1 MTFHYNKG
9 HKCGKNH
16 THRWGRDIILR
27 SSLSIRRPRWNR
39 WTGQGVTI
47 SAERASQ
54 AEAGAK
60 CKGPEVE
67 KCLNA
72 QGQCCWNGVG
82 PVQGVKGMRS
92 EGTGAAN
99 R

>member
-1 MTFHYNKG
+1 M
-9 HKCGKNH
+9 
-16 THRWGRDIILR
+16 
-27 SSLSIRRPRWNR
+27 
-39 WTGQGVTI
+39 TI